1 MSCTTG
7 SSILLPKAT
16 VASRSGNGRG
26 GGVLATPSPQPPTR
40 HTPHFAAPWMIFW
53 CQNAVT
59 PFFIFNVSGGLK
71 PSRMCTQ
78 KADLPLA
85 PHTESRSSAFVTWEV
100 LLSQPEI
107 LFQFLCKC
115 TLLAFPKRF
124 ILDVFLVLVEP
135 QWSLYHSSRGESA
148 PKSKVPGTQ

>member
-16 VASRSGNGRG
+16 VVSRSGNGG
-26 GGVLATPSPQPPTR
+26 GVGVLAAPSPHPPTH
-40 HTPHFAAPWMIFW
+40 HTPHFPAPWMILW
-53 CQNAVT
+53 YQNAVT
-59 PFFIFNVSGGLK
+59 PFFIFNVLGGLK

-78 KADLPLA
+78 EANLPTA

-100 LLSQPEI
+100 VLSQPEI

-115 TLLAFPKRF
+115 TLLAFPMRF
-124 ILDVFLVLVEP
+124 ILDVFLMLVER

-148 PKSKVPGTQ
+148 PKSKVPGT